1 MRFIARA
8 LRGLYFWH
16 PQHGLYY
23 CPADGTPG
31 YPVAYV
37 GIEARSLR
45 ERAAELRA
53 SQQIGRARLARR
65 LDRAAAALEELEDAP
80 VSA

>member
-1 MRFIARA
+1 MRYLARS
-8 LRGLYFWH
+8 LKGLYVLH
-16 PQHGLYY
+16 PAHGVYY
-23 CPADGTPG
+23 VPADGTPG
-31 YPVAYV
+31 YPVAYI

-53 SQQIGRARLARR
+53 GCRLDRHRLARR
-65 LDRAAAALEELEDAP
+65 LDRAALALEALEDSP